1 MKAFTNTRSI
11 LVILILSVICF
22 GFILPAIQRIFVKI
36 NEIELKNII
45 LNRLKDNISL
55 MDIDRLNLSKYTS
68 LNNAIDTSTSNGK
81 NELFIFRDNLFR
93 IASELNI
100 KVLNERLGEISLQPK
115 ENALQLLSLK
125 ETPFEIS
132 LAGDLNNMFKF
143 IEILENY
150 DQIIIVREMKL
161 TQDALSELWN
171 LRITISKFSF
181 EIQDTLI
188 INDDLN
194 YSLYNLPQKV
204 EKFLLNFGR

>member
-1 MKAFTNTRSI
+1 
-11 LVILILSVICF
+11 VILILSVICF